1 MKYIPIRKYDI
12 VEALK
17 GHIYSS
23 TTIPTED
30 LLSSIQRLLE
40 EYRENEA
47 VLYKIWEFLTIH
59 DISKKT
65 ANYSNG
71 LFENVCKEFEKDE

>member
-1 MKYIPIRKYDI
+1 MNYIPIRKYDMAEI
-12 VEALK
+12 LK

-23 TTIPTED
+23 TTIPAED
-30 LLSSIQRLLE
+30 LLLSIQRLLE
-40 EYRENEA
+40 EYKENEA

-71 LFENVCKEFEKDE
+71 LFENVCKEFEKKR